1 MPMMIITIFYQLRIK
16 YLLSVWKK
24 RDVILLR
31 KFGKRVEKQDL
42 SRFMDRLRKIKIKI
56 KKVNMIK
63 LKVPKIILIKMI
75 PRRKKKKKYINK

>member
-75 PRRKKKKKYINK
+75 PRRKKRKNI